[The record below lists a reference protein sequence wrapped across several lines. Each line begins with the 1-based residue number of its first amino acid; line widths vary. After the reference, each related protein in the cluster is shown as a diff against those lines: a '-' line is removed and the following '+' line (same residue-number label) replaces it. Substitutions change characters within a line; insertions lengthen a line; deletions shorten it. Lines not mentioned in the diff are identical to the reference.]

1 MRIPLTGRISIVLI
15 VVGSALLIYPI
26 HRQVPHSRVVL
37 DMPVSLAPGRIM
49 TGTFNVDLDTL
60 HYVDIEID
68 RRGYPSQVG
77 CEPHSVLRTQWTLS
91 SDGKVVSQ
99 GSSPWEDSGLT
110 IGDLLSENTRYSLDV
125 SVFPG
130 ATCLNAGNP
139 RLKIQTHTY
148 PSDPYASLIWLSLLS
163 IGTGFVLL
171 VRFWFRE
178 VSTEKPTLRIFPGMV
193 VRNVL
198 PLQRHRPMPLMTDLP
213 NFGLVWGCI
222 LFIEMFIF
230 MIVHPLTPHGLLVNL
245 RERNAV
251 VWQKSPWPE
260 TLSVYVDG
268 QRRFYVNGQP
278 VLREELRAKLSEEL
292 GKRTVWI
299 VYFEA
304 DGGCPYIDAVY
315 SMDTIQGV
323 GAKVVWITPQIR
335 EELTD
340 K

>member
-1 MRIPLTGRISIVLI
+1 
-15 VVGSALLIYPI
+15 
-26 HRQVPHSRVVL
+26 
-37 DMPVSLAPGRIM
+37 
-49 TGTFNVDLDTL
+49 
-60 HYVDIEID
+60 
-68 RRGYPSQVG
+68 
-77 CEPHSVLRTQWTLS
+77 
-91 SDGKVVSQ
+91 
-99 GSSPWEDSGLT
+99 
-110 IGDLLSENTRYSLDV
+110 
-125 SVFPG
+125 
-130 ATCLNAGNP
+130 
-139 RLKIQTHTY
+139 
-148 PSDPYASLIWLSLLS
+148 
-163 IGTGFVLL
+163 
-171 VRFWFRE
+171 
-178 VSTEKPTLRIFPGMV
+178 
-193 VRNVL
+193 
-198 PLQRHRPMPLMTDLP
+198 MPLMTDLP

-335 EELTD
+335 RGID
-340 K
+340 R